1 MNRPYREH
9 PMNPLLMGI
18 LGDDFCNGF
27 FDMNS
32 ANPSPRDQMD
42 GVDQCR
48 VCKAL
53 FTQPDEDPRC
63 PECGRM
69 LAPEVCI
76 TYEESKACPWGT
88 PIREGEEAEIHD
100 EKWVWVLVNGDDIES
115 SEQPASEQDAAALD
129 RLLGW
134 LVRKGI
140 K

>member
-1 MNRPYREH
+1 
-9 PMNPLLMGI
+9 
-18 LGDDFCNGF
+18 
-27 FDMNS
+27 MNS

-53 FTQPDEDPRC
+53 FTQPDDDPRC

-76 TYEESKACPWGT
+76 TSEESKACPWGT
-88 PIREGEEAEIHD
+88 PIREDEEAEIHD
-100 EKWVWVLVNGDDIES
+100 EKWVWIANNYNAELGDIES
-115 SEQPASEQDAAALD
+115 REYPVIEQDAAALD